1 LAGKTLEQALA
12 APVQPVQEGSCGHES
27 CDCRSYCKKQQKA
40 QPAAQE
46 VAAYLFTNV
55 QSGDIESSTDPDHK
69 QDERELWYREEL
81 VRQHH
86 HTITEKGGAA

>member
-1 LAGKTLEQALA
+1 MTTNTLREQHHTRC
-12 APVQPVQEGSCGHES
+12 ENGM
-27 CDCRSYCKKQQKA
+27 RSQVPPTAA
-40 QPAAQE
+40 QPAHVQD

-86 HTITEKGGAA
+86 HTKKGQP